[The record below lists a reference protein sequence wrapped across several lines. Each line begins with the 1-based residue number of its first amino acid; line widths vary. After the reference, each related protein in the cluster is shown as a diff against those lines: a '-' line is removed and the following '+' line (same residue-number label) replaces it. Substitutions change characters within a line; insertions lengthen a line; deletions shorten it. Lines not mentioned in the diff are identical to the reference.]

1 MKVRVIKTPTEQFKD
16 GGKWIQ
22 NAVNPAHKGYCTP
35 MSKSTCTP
43 RRKALARTFKKHH
56 GFYEDGG
63 PTGTI
68 AEQFSN
74 FSNQAMDN
82 AQTIPANLI
91 PYFEE
96 MSNKQGKIVLTDK
109 GTNRTYYGRKRPNG
123 TWDINSFEVLTAKNP
138 KGNAVN
144 NLTVDQLETRPEKRV
159 TPIGAFPLSY
169 NPDIYGMPGYNMN
182 GSGNVAYHV
191 TYKAADDPNRAALYA
206 NGNNEDN
213 YRSFGCVNCQKP
225 SIEHMI
231 EFLGKDPK
239 ISAYIINSNLSPEEN
254 KEWFVKNSN
263 FFNKVI
269 NETPTPVANTPTKQI
284 VKAKNTGVA
293 PVTNHPAIVPAKENI
308 PALIH
313 HNIPAK
319 IVSTNNN
326 HHLAQGGSENVY
338 GYQQSINDIIRAREG
353 KNSKNLISEDGA
365 WGSETQKAYEK
376 YMHPEPKANV
386 NIQNR
391 NIDSIPIVNIP
402 TRQISQNQYQNGGFS
417 GPMDPQLLEAYST
430 ITSQLKNGADPDSI
444 VGEFVSQGMNYDD
457 AQHLVNQ
464 MQFPKAQMG
473 GAAQPGMNA
482 GMFAGQS
489 QQPFIIKKPLMK
501 EGGQTFVTSQ
511 QGYTAKSHNYFGTSN
526 APARDSYV
534 DNDQVTTSV
543 KPVPE
548 EDATIEAEKGE
559 YILSK
564 GGLYKIL
571 GKKHSEG
578 GTPLA
583 AKGGEFIFSA
593 HKDMSLDPNLQ
604 KEAGLKVHSSKSLA
618 EHTPAKVLERNIDAK
633 EYNRLKSILENPK
646 SDPITKKT
654 AQFMLDKMD
663 SKLQTI
669 SKLQE
674 AKKQP
679 SQVEVEDQYL
689 EQGDIQGDINEQK
702 QYAYGG
708 NALPRYVDA
717 GTVNGTNIGVDTPA
731 TNPVTP
737 AATTNSSFF
746 PTYQEQV
753 KSNLSELEKQKYKI
767 NRPVGYQEN
776 MPAMQMP
783 TATGVYGT
791 QDWWDA
797 PHKADFTSRFPDFM
811 KENPDYNPT
820 KIGQTAKFQTYYNQ
834 YNPGYFKGDKGSGN
848 PYGVDDKFGQ
858 HTWSAPAFAKP
869 TGPPPPPPPLKDCP
883 AGQTRNPVTGL
894 CEDPDTPPPPPG
906 TPPPGIQ
913 DPYDKIRGMQGAQYL
928 NNLYSNK
935 RYFTYAAPINQP
947 LTEFQKMSRQ
957 PVENQGAAA
966 RYSQNQLASKF
977 GDRTA
982 SQVAA
987 AGQQNDIYNNLY
999 RVEEYN
1005 TQGENQNYNNNLLRN
1020 SAAVNSFNKDLKQ
1033 TADLN
1038 NNVNDKW
1045 NYANAA
1051 YTNQYSTARQK
1062 DMLNKY
1068 YADVDLQTSM
1078 LPYIDENY
1086 QMPINI
1092 NNKSLNT
1099 NWRGWNTNAVN
1110 SMTNRQ
1116 NEFDTRISQYGK
1128 IRQALG
1134 REPTEKEIQYF
1145 SSNNNK

>member
-22 NAVNPAHKGYCTP
+22 NAVNPSHKGYCTP

-56 GFYEDGG
+56 GF
-63 PTGTI
+63 
-68 AEQFSN
+68 
-74 FSNQAMDN
+74 
-82 AQTIPANLI
+82 
-91 PYFEE
+91 
-96 MSNKQGKIVLTDK
+96 
-109 GTNRTYYGRKRPNG
+109 
-123 TWDINSFEVLTAKNP
+123 
-138 KGNAVN
+138 
-144 NLTVDQLETRPEKRV
+144 
-159 TPIGAFPLSY
+159 
-169 NPDIYGMPGYNMN
+169 
-182 GSGNVAYHV
+182 H
-191 TYKAADDPNRAALYA
+191 
-206 NGNNEDN
+206 
-213 YRSFGCVNCQKP
+213 
-225 SIEHMI
+225 
-231 EFLGKDPK
+231 
-239 ISAYIINSNLSPEEN
+239 
-254 KEWFVKNSN
+254 
-263 FFNKVI
+263 
-269 NETPTPVANTPTKQI
+269 
-284 VKAKNTGVA
+284 
-293 PVTNHPAIVPAKENI
+293 
-308 PALIH
+308 
-313 HNIPAK
+313 
-319 IVSTNNN
+319 
-326 HHLAQGGSENVY
+326 
-338 GYQQSINDIIRAREG
+338 
-353 KNSKNLISEDGA
+353 
-365 WGSETQKAYEK
+365 
-376 YMHPEPKANV
+376 
-386 NIQNR
+386 
-391 NIDSIPIVNIP
+391 
-402 TRQISQNQYQNGGFS
+402 QNGGVS
-417 GPMDPQLLEAYST
+417 GPMNPQLLEAYST
-430 ITSQLKNGADPDSI
+430 ITSQLEKGADPDSI
-444 VGEFVSQGMNYDD
+444 VGEFVSQGMSYDD

-511 QGYTAKSHNYFGTSN
+511 QAYTAKSHNYFGTSN

-559 YILSK
+559 YILSNK
-564 GGLYKIL
+564 GLYKIL

-604 KEAGLKVHSSKSLA
+604 KEAGLKVHSSKALA
-618 EHTPAKVLERNIDAK
+618 EHTPAKVLERNIDTK

-646 SDPITKKT
+646 SDPVTKKT

-663 SKLQTI
+663 TKLQTI

-679 SQVEVEDQYL
+679 AQVEVQDQYL

-708 NALPRYVDA
+708 NALPKYQIE
-717 GTVNGTNIGVDTPA
+717 GTVTGTTAVNGTNIGVDTPA
-731 TNPVTP
+731 QYKYSAQNTGGKPGLYRARGTEAPEKIFDIYTGGDKTP
-737 AATTNSSFF
+737 TGESADFQGGFDALN
-746 PTYQEQV
+746 TYINDIQKQGV
-753 KSNLSELEKQKYKI
+753 DFSNFKTAGDFQKGYYNNLLEK
-767 NRPVGYQEN
+767 N
-776 MPAMQMP
+776 P
-783 TATGVYGT
+783 TALTNMWTKYGINKKGLADPLLKGKLEALGVKT
-791 QDWWDA
+791 
-797 PHKADFTSRFPDFM
+797 TV
-811 KENPDYNPT
+811 NPT
-820 KIGQTAKFQTYYNQ
+820 G
-834 YNPGYFKGDKGSGN
+834 GYKMNFEGLAPDKLKESLSLLSN
-848 PYGVDDKFGQ
+848 PYADNNIGAR
-858 HTWSAPAFAKP
+858 TLYNE
-869 TGPPPPPPPLKDCP
+869 TPPPVKTLCP
-883 AGQTRNPVTGL
+883 EGQPIDPVTGK
-894 CEDPDTPPPPPG
+894 CPEPEKGGGGDDGTIPEPIPG
-906 TPPPGIQ
+906 NIGIQ
-913 DPYDKIRGMQGAQYL
+913 DPYNKIRGMQGAQYL

-999 RVEEYN
+999 RVEEFN

-1078 LPYIDENY
+1078 LPYLDENR
-1086 QMPINI
+1086 QMPIDLRTKGMNP
-1092 NNKSLNT
+1092 

-1110 SMTNRQ
+1110 TMANRQ
-1116 NEFDTRISQYGK
+1116 NDFDTKISQYQK
-1128 IRQALG
+1128 LKQALGG

-1145 SSNNNK
+1145 SGNNNK